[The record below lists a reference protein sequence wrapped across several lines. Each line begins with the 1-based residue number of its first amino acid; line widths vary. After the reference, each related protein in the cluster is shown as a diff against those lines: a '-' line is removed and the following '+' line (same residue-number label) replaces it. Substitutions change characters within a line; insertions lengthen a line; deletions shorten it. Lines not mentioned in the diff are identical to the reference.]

1 MALSYA
7 ILAAL
12 FNQPCSGYD
21 LVKRFNK
28 SVECFWSASHQ
39 QIYKA
44 LAKLEED
51 GHVFSEKIEQE
62 NRPNKKRYTVT
73 EAGRLQLQQWIG
85 EASGDV
91 APLKSDLLVKL
102 SVGHMVP
109 TETLVETLNAY
120 YQQHRERL
128 KSYQAVAKQYAQMP
142 EPSRESQF
150 QYLALRA
157 GIRQQ
162 LAWVAWCEEAMTLLG
177 QPVENPVSK
186 QISKSSA
193 PSKSQPVAQTVSQS
207 SASAPSK
214 ASSSLPSQTSTSSA
228 APPTG
233 HADQPVVAR
242 ESSRASSSVN

>member
-1 MALSYA
+1 MSLSYA

-44 LAKLEED
+44 LAKLEEE
-51 GHVFSEKIEQE
+51 GHVSSEKIEQE
-62 NRPNKKRYTVT
+62 NRPNKKLYTVT
-73 EAGRLQLQQWIG
+73 ESGRQDLQQWIG
-85 EASGDV
+85 EAEEEV
-91 APLKSDLLVKL
+91 VPLKSNLLVKL

-109 TETLVETLNAY
+109 TETLLFTLDAY

-128 KSYQAVAKQYAQMP
+128 KSYQAVAKQYALVPQL
-142 EPSRESQF
+142 SRESQF

-162 LAWVAWCEEAMTLLG
+162 LAWVAWCEEAMSFLG
-177 QPVENPVSK
+177 RPVGAGAVGQQS
-186 QISKSSA
+186 ISQA
-193 PSKSQPVAQTVSQS
+193 ASQS
-207 SASAPSK
+207 A
-214 ASSSLPSQTSTSSA
+214 TSSSA
-228 APPTG
+228 AK
-233 HADQPVVAR
+233 AEEQPVTGPSTLVH
-242 ESSRASSSVN
+242 